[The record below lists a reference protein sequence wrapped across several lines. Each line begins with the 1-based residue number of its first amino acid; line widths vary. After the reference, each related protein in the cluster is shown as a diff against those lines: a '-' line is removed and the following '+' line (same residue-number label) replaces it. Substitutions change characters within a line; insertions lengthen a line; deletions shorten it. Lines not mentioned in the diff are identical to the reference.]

1 MKLHVSACNGHRQVS
16 KTMKKREFF
25 SLPHTKHPPR
35 SPTQGVPPESDGSY
49 DKLESVQPQEETLMS
64 SRSLE
69 LNFFIGYI

>member
-25 SLPHTKHPPR
+25 SLPPHETSTKVTYTR
-35 SPTQGVPPESDGSY
+35 GSPERDGSY